1 MSRSRI
7 ANGVALAMVI
17 AGAAGVALGMR
28 SDPSRVWTD
37 LLVDGF
43 YFLSLALA
51 GMVFLAI
58 HYLAGAGW
66 WTALRRV
73 PETLMTLVPLAALPM
88 LAVWLG
94 RRALYPWTRPEVAAE
109 PAVAAKAAYLN
120 EPFFLLR
127 MVLFLGIWSLF
138 AVLLRRAS
146 LAQDIPADIPE
157 DGEPGLAHHRRMV
170 RLSAL
175 FMVVFAITFSLASF
189 DWLMSLDPRWTSTMF
204 AVYIFA
210 GLFAAGIAAI
220 ALILVALR
228 GAGPLASAVNRSHLH
243 DLGKLLFAFS
253 TFWAYIWVC
262 QYLLIW
268 YGNLLEEIPFYV
280 VRTRGAWRP
289 LFVLAPLLNWLLPFA
304 VLLPRAAKRDP
315 RVLAGA
321 AAVVLA
327 GHWLDLYLIVAPA
340 VLPAPR
346 LGLLEMLI
354 TAGYAGLFFLAGSR
368 ILAGAPLLA
377 RNDPFLPES
386 LRHHA

>member
-1 MSRSRI
+1 MSGSRK

-28 SDPSRVWTD
+28 SDPSRVWTG

-66 WTALRRV
+66 WTAFRRV

-146 LAQDIPADIPE
+146 LAQDLPADLPA
-157 DGEPGLAHHRRMV
+157 DGQPGLAQHRRMV

-175 FMVVFAITFSLASF
+175 FIVVFAITFSLASF

-220 ALILVALR
+220 ALIVVALR
-228 GAGPLASAVNRSHLH
+228 GAGPLAAAVNRSHLH

-321 AAVVLA
+321 AVVVLA

-346 LGLLEMLI
+346 LGLLEVLI

-368 ILAGAPLLA
+368 ILGGAPLLA